1 MISDAFLAGL
11 GTEIVATIVIVAAV
25 ILVNIVISAALRGR
39 GWLSRETK
47 LRASVFWRNFSF
59 LIAFVA
65 LLFIWR
71 AELRAAALSLAALSV
86 ALVLGGKE
94 LLTSMLGYIHRT
106 TSGSFEFGDV
116 IEINGIKG
124 EVIDQ
129 TLFSTT
135 VLEMSEEHLFTGR
148 VVQFP
153 NSFYV
158 SQALKNHSRLG
169 NYQLALVAVPLAPG
183 SSLETAKEE
192 LIDAARVVCSE
203 FVAPA
208 QKALRDL
215 EGEQF
220 IVMPSAD
227 PRVTVRLGDA
237 GKVTL
242 LLRFPCLTNQRTRT
256 EQDILARYLKA
267 VTGDGKIKDEGGI
280 KGEQ

>member
-1 MISDAFLAGL
+1 MGSDSFLAGL
-11 GTEIVATIVIVAAV
+11 APELIGTIVTVSAV
-25 ILVNIVISAALRGR
+25 ILANIVITAALRGR

-59 LIAFVA
+59 LIGFVA
-65 LLFIWR
+65 MLFIWR
-71 AELRAAALSLAALSV
+71 AELRTAALSFAALSV

-94 LLTSMLGYIHRT
+94 LLTSVLGYIHRT
-106 TSGSFEFGDV
+106 TSGSFEFGDI
-116 IEINGIKG
+116 IEINDIRG

-158 SQALKNHSRLG
+158 GQALKNHSRLG

-183 SSLETAKEE
+183 SHVETAKEG
-192 LIDAARVVCSE
+192 LIEAAKAVCSE
-203 FVAPA
+203 YVAPA

-242 LLRFPCLTNQRTRT
+242 LLRFPCVINQRTRT
-256 EQDILARYLKA
+256 EQEILARYLKS
-267 VTGDGKIKDEGGI
+267 VTSG
-280 KGEQ
+280 KGEG

>member
-1 MISDAFLAGL
+1 MLFDAFMTGL
-11 GTEIVATIVIVAAV
+11 GTEIVGTVVIVAAV
-25 ILVNIVISAALRGR
+25 ILANIVISAALRGR

-59 LIAFVA
+59 LIAFLA

-71 AELRAAALSLAALSV
+71 TELRAAALSLAALSV

-135 VLEMSEEHLFTGR
+135 VLEMSDEHLFTGR

-169 NYQLALVAVPLAPG
+169 NYQLALVALPLAPG
-183 SSLETAKEE
+183 SSLETAKEV
-192 LIDAARVVCSE
+192 LIEAARVVCSE

-267 VTGDGKIKDEGGI
+267 VTGDGKARMKDEV
-280 KGEQ
+280 

>member
-1 MISDAFLAGL
+1 MLSDAFMTGL
-11 GTEIVATIVIVAAV
+11 GTEIVGTVVIVAAV
-25 ILVNIVISAALRGR
+25 ILANIVISAALRGR

-59 LIAFVA
+59 LIAFLA

-71 AELRAAALSLAALSV
+71 MELRAAALSLAALSV

-94 LLTSMLGYIHRT
+94 LLTSILGYIHRT

-135 VLEMSEEHLFTGR
+135 VLEMSDEHLFTGR

-183 SSLETAKEE
+183 SSLETAKEV
-192 LIDAARVVCSE
+192 LIEAARVVCSE

-267 VTGDGKIKDEGGI
+267 VPGDGKTKDEG
-280 KGEQ
+280 

>member
-1 MISDAFLAGL
+1 MLFDAFMTGL
-11 GTEIVATIVIVAAV
+11 GTEIVGTVVIVAAV
-25 ILVNIVISAALRGR
+25 ILANIVISAALRGR

-59 LIAFVA
+59 LIAFLA

-71 AELRAAALSLAALSV
+71 TELRAAALSLAALSV

-135 VLEMSEEHLFTGR
+135 VLEMSDEHLFTGR

-183 SSLETAKEE
+183 SSLETAKEV
-192 LIDAARVVCSE
+192 LIEAARVVCSE

-256 EQDILARYLKA
+256 EQDILGRYLKA
-267 VTGDGKIKDEGGI
+267 VPGDGKTKDEG
-280 KGEQ
+280 

>member
-1 MISDAFLAGL
+1 MESDSFLSGL
-11 GTEIVATIVIVAAV
+11 GPEIVGTIVVVAAV
-25 ILVNIVISAALRGR
+25 ILANIVISAALRGR

-59 LIAFVA
+59 LVAFIA

-71 AELRAAALSLAALSV
+71 AELRAAAFSLAALSV

-94 LLTSMLGYIHRT
+94 LLTSILGYIHRT
-106 TSGSFEFGDV
+106 TSGSFQFGDV

-169 NYQLALVAVPLAPG
+169 NYQLALVAVPLVPG
-183 SSLETAKEE
+183 SDLETAKEG
-192 LIDAARVVCSE
+192 LIEAAKAVCSE
-203 FVAPA
+203 YVAPA
-208 QKALRDL
+208 QKALREL

-220 IVMPSAD
+220 VVMPSAD

-267 VTGDGKIKDEGGI
+267 VTGDRKTKDEG
-280 KGEQ
+280 

>member
-1 MISDAFLAGL
+1 MLFDAFMTGL
-11 GTEIVATIVIVAAV
+11 GTEIVGTVVIVAAV
-25 ILVNIVISAALRGR
+25 ILANIVISAALRGR

-59 LIAFVA
+59 LIAFLA

-71 AELRAAALSLAALSV
+71 TELRAAALSLAALSV

-135 VLEMSEEHLFTGR
+135 VLEMSDEHLFTGR

-183 SSLETAKEE
+183 SSLETAKEV
-192 LIDAARVVCSE
+192 LIEAARVVCSE

-267 VTGDGKIKDEGGI
+267 VPGDGKTRDEG
-280 KGEQ
+280 

>member
-1 MISDAFLAGL
+1 MKSDSFLAGL
-11 GTEIVATIVIVAAV
+11 GPEIVGTVIIIIAVIVANV
-25 ILVNIVISAALRGR
+25 VISAALRGR

-47 LRASVFWRNFSF
+47 LRATVFWRNFSF
-59 LIAFVA
+59 LIAFVS

-86 ALVLGGKE
+86 ALVLGAKE
-94 LLTSMLGYIHRT
+94 LLTSILGYIHRT

-129 TLFSTT
+129 TLLSTT

-158 SQALKNHSRLG
+158 GHALKNHSRLG
-169 NYQLALVAVPLAPG
+169 SYQLALVTVPLAPG
-183 SSLETAKEE
+183 SNLEAAKEG
-192 LIDAARVVCSE
+192 LIDAARAVCSE

-237 GKVTL
+237 GKATL
-242 LLRFPCLTNQRTRT
+242 LLRFPCLADQRTRT
-256 EQDILARYLKA
+256 EQDILARYLRA
-267 VTGDGKIKDEGGI
+267 VTNVTRDGVTKLE
-280 KGEQ
+280 

>member
-1 MISDAFLAGL
+1 MLFDAFMTGL
-11 GTEIVATIVIVAAV
+11 GTEIVGTVVIVAAV
-25 ILVNIVISAALRGR
+25 ILANIVISAALRGR

-59 LIAFVA
+59 LIAFLA

-71 AELRAAALSLAALSV
+71 TELRAAALSLAALSV

-135 VLEMSEEHLFTGR
+135 VLEMSDEHLFTGR

-183 SSLETAKEE
+183 SSLETAKEV
-192 LIDAARVVCSE
+192 LIEAARVVCSE

-267 VTGDGKIKDEGGI
+267 VPGDGKTKDEG
-280 KGEQ
+280 

>member
-1 MISDAFLAGL
+1 MGSDSFLAGL
-11 GTEIVATIVIVAAV
+11 APEIVGTIVTVSAV
-25 ILVNIVISAALRGR
+25 VLANIAISAALRGR

-65 LLFIWR
+65 MLFIWR
-71 AELRAAALSLAALSV
+71 AELRAAALSFAALSV

-94 LLTSMLGYIHRT
+94 LLTSVLGYIHRT

-116 IEINGIKG
+116 IEINDIRG

-158 SQALKNHSRLG
+158 GQALKNHSRLG

-183 SSLETAKEE
+183 SHLENAKEG
-192 LIDAARVVCSE
+192 LIEAAKAVCSE
-203 FVAPA
+203 YVAPA

-242 LLRFPCLTNQRTRT
+242 LLRFPCLINQRTRT

-267 VTGDGKIKDEGGI
+267 VTGEKKSKDEG
-280 KGEQ
+280 

>member
-1 MISDAFLAGL
+1 MLFDAFMTGL
-11 GTEIVATIVIVAAV
+11 GTEIVGTVVIVAAV
-25 ILVNIVISAALRGR
+25 ILANIVISAALRGR

-59 LIAFVA
+59 LVAFVA

-71 AELRAAALSLAALSV
+71 TELRAAALSLAALSV

-94 LLTSMLGYIHRT
+94 LLTSMLGYVHRT
-106 TSGSFEFGDV
+106 TSGSFEFGDA

-158 SQALKNHSRLG
+158 SHALKNHSRLG
-169 NYQLALVAVPLAPG
+169 NFQLALVAVPLAPG
-183 SSLETAKEE
+183 ISLETAKEG
-192 LIDAARVVCSE
+192 LIEAARAVCSE

-267 VTGDGKIKDEGGI
+267 VPGDGKTRDEG
-280 KGEQ
+280 

>member
-1 MISDAFLAGL
+1 MLSDAFLTGL
-11 GTEIVATIVIVAAV
+11 GTEIVGTIVIVAAV

-59 LIAFVA
+59 LIAFLA

-71 AELRAAALSLAALSV
+71 TELRAAALSLAALSV

-135 VLEMSEEHLFTGR
+135 VLEMSDEHLFTGR

-169 NYQLALVAVPLAPG
+169 NYQLALVALPLAPG
-183 SSLETAKEE
+183 SSLETAKEV
-192 LIDAARVVCSE
+192 LIEAARVVCSE

-267 VTGDGKIKDEGGI
+267 VPGDGKTRDEG
-280 KGEQ
+280 

>member
-1 MISDAFLAGL
+1 MESDSFLAGL
-11 GTEIVATIVIVAAV
+11 GTEIVGTIVVVAAV
-25 ILVNIVISAALRGR
+25 ILANIVISAALRGR

-71 AELRAAALSLAALSV
+71 AELRAAAFSLAALSV

-94 LLTSMLGYIHRT
+94 LLTSILGYIHRT

-135 VLEMSEEHLFTGR
+135 ILEMSEEHLFTGR

-158 SQALKNHSRLG
+158 GHALKNHSRLG
-169 NYQLALVAVPLAPG
+169 SYQLALVAVPLAPG
-183 SSLETAKEE
+183 SKLETAKEG
-192 LIDAARVVCSE
+192 LIEAAKAVCSD

-242 LLRFPCLTNQRTRT
+242 LLRFPCLANQRTRT

-267 VTGDGKIKDEGGI
+267 VTEVKKDKDEG
-280 KGEQ
+280 